1 MPTDSHGMPLVKAP
15 GRWRRLVR
23 ICPTCAAD
31 WTLMGSLQKGLLVA
45 AFILGVAGM
54 AHPQIMTE
62 AERQMDVINRRTE
75 RLESQWSDVIRLQEK
90 VVSLQESQKKTQE
103 SVDSLNNRL
112 LAGIGMGCLAILE
125 RVLSAFGLKIRDLS
139 KTP

>member
-1 MPTDSHGMPLVKAP
+1 
-15 GRWRRLVR
+15 
-23 ICPTCAAD
+23 
-31 WTLMGSLQKGLLVA
+31 MGSLQKGLLVA